1 MVIKSN
7 IKDLLA
13 ELQGSN
19 SKLIAVSK
27 TQPIEKIKEAY
38 DAGQRLFGENKAQEM
53 MAKHQ
58 ALPQDIEWHMIGH
71 LQTNKVKYIAPYVS
85 LIHSVDSEKL
95 LEEIDKQGKKAG
107 RIIPC
112 LLQVHIAKEETKF
125 GFDPEEVVSLLSG
138 SAIVQLKNI
147 EINGLMGMATFTENK
162 EAIRKEFQSLRKLFD
177 DLKERALPSNAMMK
191 ELSMG
196 MSSDYKI
203 AMQEGS
209 TYVRIGTAIFGERN
223 YPIN

>member
-7 IKDLLA
+7 IKDLLT
-13 ELQGSN
+13 ELQHSQA
-19 SKLIAVSK
+19 KLIAVSK

-58 ALPQDIEWHMIGH
+58 VLPQDIEWHMIGH
-71 LQTNKVKYIAPYVS
+71 LQTNKVKYIASFVS
-85 LIHSVDSEKL
+85 LIHSVDSMKL

-112 LLQVHIAKEETKF
+112 LLQVHIASEETKY
-125 GFDPEEVVSLLSG
+125 GFDSEEVTSLIFSP
-138 SAIVQLKNI
+138 AFANLKNI
-147 EINGLMGMATFTENK
+147 NVTGLMGMATFTDNQ
-162 EAIRKEFQSLRKLFD
+162 EAIQKEFKSLRKLFD
-177 DLKERALPSNAMMK
+177 TLNKSELPANAAMK

-203 AMQEGS
+203 AIREGS
-209 TYVRIGTAIFGERN
+209 TLVRIGTAIFGERN
-223 YPIN
+223 YSLN